1 MRRRLIEAAGVS
13 LVVAGM
19 LSACAEATEPSP
31 SERRLGILQLDVYS
45 GPLAVEGGS
54 ADDRDIRWDHEPTDG
69 IRVPAEVLVVP
80 ETVVAGKAF
89 DVTVHTIGANG
100 CWRSDG
106 QEVRVTAGVVELM
119 PYDLH
124 SGAES
129 CPDNLPYLS
138 HTSSLTLESPGEWVI
153 RVSGRRVRHGDSSWE
168 LPVTA
173 EKTIVVR

>member
-1 MRRRLIEAAGVS
+1 MRLRRIEAAGVFV
-13 LVVAGM
+13 VVAGM
-19 LSACAEATEPSP
+19 LGACGQATEPSP
-31 SERRLGILQLDVYS
+31 SQRRLGILQLDGYR
-45 GPLAVEGGS
+45 GPLAVEEAS
-54 ADDRDIRWDHEPTDG
+54 DDRDIRWDHEPTNG
-69 IRVPAEVLVVP
+69 IRVSPEVLVVP

-100 CWRSDG
+100 CWQSDG
-106 QEVRVTAGVVELM
+106 QEVRVTAGMVELV
-119 PYDLH
+119 PYDVH

-153 RVSGRRVRHGDSSWE
+153 RVCGRRVRHGDSSWE